1 MLADAHL
8 HLFRHGYGPAS
19 IHARLGGLS
28 DIDAYDRL
36 RQTHGIRAGLVIG
49 YEADAIDP
57 DNNRYLRELA
67 PGREWL
73 HSLAFRD
80 VGASPD
86 AAWIRNRLAEGHR
99 GLALYVADTAAAS
112 ALSGWSAEAWRSLND
127 HAALIS
133 LNARPEATALL
144 APVIAAAPDC
154 RFLFSHVGLPGRN
167 SAPPQGQAPHDRL
180 RPLLAL
186 AGHNNV
192 YVKISGLYAICDPP
206 SLWPQQTA
214 DPFVAEVLAAFGPD
228 RCLWGSDFSPA
239 LEFLR
244 FDQTIPVLTG
254 CHLTSEETAQ
264 VMGGNLVR
272 LLDRTT
278 GRKQVFW

>member
-1 MLADAHL
+1 MMADAHL

-28 DIDAYDRL
+28 DVDAYDRL
-36 RQTHGIRAGLVIG
+36 RQTHGIGAGLVIG
-49 YEADAIDP
+49 YEASGIDA
-57 DNNRYLRELA
+57 DNNRYLRDLA
-67 PGREWL
+67 QGRDWL

-80 VGASPD
+80 VRAPPD
-86 AAWIRNRLAEGHR
+86 AGWVRDRLAEGHR
-99 GLALYVADTAAAS
+99 GLALYVADAAAAS
-112 ALSGWSAEAWRSLND
+112 ALSDWSAETWRSLNY

-144 APVIAAAPDC
+144 APVIDAAPDC
-154 RFLFSHVGLPGRN
+154 RFLFSHVGLPGRHG
-167 SAPPQGQAPHDRL
+167 APPQGQAVRDRL

-186 AGHNNV
+186 AGRDNAH
-192 YVKISGLYAICDPP
+192 VKISGLYAICDPP
-206 SLWPQQTA
+206 GLWPQQTA
-214 DPFVAEVLAAFGPD
+214 VPFVAEVLAAFGPK

-254 CHLTSEETAQ
+254 CRLTSEETHQ

-272 LLDRTT
+272 LLGKRRSDH
-278 GRKQVFW
+278 GG